1 MGIALP
7 LFPLGTVLFPGLLL
21 PLRVFEPRYRALVGH
36 LMALPDDGREFG
48 VVAIRAGWEVELTGP
63 GGGADELSAAEDPVL
78 YEVGCTA
85 AVRQINERP
94 DGRVDLVAVGRR
106 RFRVLD
112 VDHDAAPYL
121 IAEVAWLPE
130 VRGDAERAAGLAG
143 DVLMIFQRYLRLLGD
158 ADRPDAGDEQ
168 LPDDP
173 TVLSHLVAATASLP
187 LDERQRLLA
196 EPDTV
201 SRLRV
206 ERSLLR
212 REVALL
218 TRVRAVPVPLA
229 ELATPTAPN

>member
-1 MGIALP
+1 VGIALP
-7 LFPLGTVLFPGLLL
+7 LFPLGSVLFPGLLL

-48 VVAIRAGWEVELTGP
+48 VVAIRSGWEVERSGP
-63 GGGADELSAAEDPVL
+63 GGSDELSASERPVL
-78 YEVGCTA
+78 YDIGCTA

-106 RFRVLD
+106 RFRVLS
-112 VDHDAAPYL
+112 VDHGAAPYL
-121 IAEVAWLPE
+121 IADVAWLPD
-130 VRGDAERAAGLAG
+130 VPGDADRARRLAR
-143 DVLMIFQRYLRLLGD
+143 DVLVVFQRYLRLLGSGED
-158 ADRPDAGDEQ
+158 HEAVDDQ

-187 LDERQRLLA
+187 VEERQRLLA

-201 SRLRV
+201 SRLLA

-218 TRVRAVPVPLA
+218 TRVRAVPVPLTD
-229 ELATPTAPN
+229 LATPTAPN